1 MMVGTGR
8 GLVGRSVVM
17 ALILVSGCATGPQ
30 LGVYTGTCSDEF
42 ERCETHCA
50 NLKDDRECVLRC
62 RFKARQCERDQG
74 TERQYFDDNQRS
86 MVSEYKAILIDLSG
100 PSALASRGV
109 SVRVRGKV
117 KSGGGYHELEAG
129 AQVELDI
136 PLPNRIRQAE
146 LALTHGP
153 AGLGHRCFISM
164 SIDGKTVV
172 GRYVPPRAKGKRLKW
187 ETWNLLTHLPE
198 DREDTPKRIR
208 VLIQN
213 NAEKGS
219 TEPYRISGVEVY
231 YRTNK

>member
-1 MMVGTGR
+1 MMDSVKRMGTW
-8 GLVGRSVVM
+8 VVPT
-17 ALILVSGCATGPQ
+17 ILLLASGCATGPQ

-42 ERCETHCA
+42 DRCETHCA

-74 TERQYFDDNQRS
+74 TERQYFDDAQRS
-86 MVSEYKAILIDLSG
+86 MVSEYKAVLIDLSG
-100 PSALASRGV
+100 KSPLASRGV
-109 SVRVRGKV
+109 NVALRGQV
-117 KSGGGYHELEAG
+117 SSGHGHHELAPG

-146 LALTHGP
+146 MALTHGP
-153 AGLGHRCFISM
+153 AGRGNRCFISL
-164 SIDGKTVV
+164 SIDGKPVV

-187 ETWNLLTHLPE
+187 ESWNLLSHLPE
-198 DREDTPKRIR
+198 DREDVPKRIR

-219 TEPYRISGVEVY
+219 AEAYRISGLEIY
-231 YRTNK
+231 YRTDK